1 MNLEFILNSGKNIKI
16 IYYFKHWFLCALPRY
31 FFQYNLK
38 FILQEFEGRNDKE
51 YILSRVNYYNK
62 LASFVD
68 LSAGYEKLKDN
79 KPSKKISSVYFYD
92 SQIIAKYFDAN
103 LKWFTCFGDVIFVP
117 ENPAIVKS
125 RPLHVN
131 NENSI
136 VLKLEKIRHF
146 VFLKDKKPFNQ
157 KMNKVIFRGKIEGKQ
172 PRIDFVKQFFN
183 HTNFDIGNVGKSA
196 EFQQFKRDKMTL
208 WKHLDYKFIM
218 ALEGNDV
225 ASNLKWVM
233 SSNSIAVMPKPTC
246 ETWFMEGTLI
256 PNYHYIEIKNDF
268 SDIEERIQYFIN
280 NPEKAQEIVKNA
292 NQYTKQFLDKKREKL
307 ISVLVLKKYFQKT
320 NQL

>member
-1 MNLEFILNSGKNIKI
+1 MKLKFILNSGKNIKI
-16 IYYFKHWFLCALPRY
+16 IYYLEHWFLCALPRY

-38 FILQEFEGRNDKE
+38 FLLQEFDGRNDKE
-51 YILSRVNYYNK
+51 YILDRVKYYNK
-62 LASFVD
+62 LSSTAD
-68 LSAGYEKLKDN
+68 LSDGYEKLKDN

-92 SQIIAKYFDAN
+92 SQIIANYFDPN
-103 LKWFTCFGDVIFVP
+103 LKWFTCFGDIIFVP

-125 RPLHVN
+125 RPLYVN

-146 VFLKDKKPFNQ
+146 VFLKDNKPFNQ

-172 PRIDFVKQFFN
+172 PRIDFIKQFFN

-256 PNYHYIEIKNDF
+256 PNYHYIEIKSDF
-268 SDIEERIQYFIN
+268 SDIEERIQYFVN
-280 NPEKAQEIVKNA
+280 NPVKALEIIKNA
-292 NQYTKQFLDKKREKL
+292 NQYTKQFLDRKREKI